1 MPHGVVEM
9 PPEEYHA
16 SPALS
21 SSFAK
26 ALTKY
31 VPARA
36 RAEFQADR
44 TSRSKVLGSAV
55 HTVMLGDG
63 PELAPIDGDGRT
75 KAVKEAKAEAIAA
88 GKQVVTSAEYEQIT
102 GMAKALSEHAQ
113 AHALLT
119 SGAFEQSLFWEEDGV
134 PCRARL
140 DVLPYPIEGRR
151 MLIPD
156 LKTAAEADDWSF
168 AKSIGDYGYHQQAD
182 WYCRGVRALGLDP
195 DPEFL
200 FVVVES
206 KAPYLV
212 NVCALNSDAKE
223 AGRVLND
230 RAIRIFRDCTA
241 SGIWPGY
248 DTKIAQLGPTPLYY
262 TQHMEKLA

>member
-1 MPHGVVEM
+1 MKPGVYDM

-21 SSFAK
+21 ASFAK

-36 RAEFQADR
+36 RAEFLADR
-44 TSRSKVLGSAV
+44 VTKAKALGTAV

-63 PELAPIDGDGRT
+63 PDLVAIDGDGRT
-75 KAVKEAKAEAIAA
+75 KAVKEAKAEAVAA
-88 GKQVVTSAEYEQIT
+88 GKQVVTGDEYNQIH
-102 GMAKALSEHAQ
+102 GMATSLREHVQ
-113 AHALLT
+113 AHTLLT
-119 SGAFEQSLFWEEDGV
+119 SGAPERSLFWDEGGV
-134 PCRARL
+134 ACRARL

-151 MLIPD
+151 MLVPD

-182 WYCRGVRALGLDP
+182 WYCRGLRALGLAE

-206 KAPYLV
+206 KDPYLV
-212 NVCALNSDAKE
+212 NVCALDNDAKE

-230 RAIRIFRDCTA
+230 RALRIFAQCTET
-241 SGIWPGY
+241 GTWPGY
-248 DTKIAQLGPTPLYY
+248 PEKIARLGPTPLYY